1 MHKYYI
7 VYLFSKWYKMFQ
19 TKKYDDLLVLAKV
32 KAPNI
37 VSKAKNTFF

>member
-19 TKKYDDLLVLAKV
+19 THQDDLLVLAKV
-32 KAPNI
+32 KAHNI
-37 VSKAKNTFF
+37 VSKAKKTI